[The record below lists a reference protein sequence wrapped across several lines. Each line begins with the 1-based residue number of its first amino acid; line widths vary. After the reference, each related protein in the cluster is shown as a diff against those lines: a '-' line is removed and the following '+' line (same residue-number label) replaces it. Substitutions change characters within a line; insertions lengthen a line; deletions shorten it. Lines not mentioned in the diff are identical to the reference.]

1 MKKTFLLLA
10 ICSVLSLVPAMG
22 QSQPITQMAFGSMT
36 DGRTQVWA
44 LDNSGGLWTM
54 WQQSTDPNAGWTQW
68 SSYPTPGTAL
78 SQIYTSKLSDGRPQV
93 WAVDGQG
100 NLWTM
105 WKQTTDPNAD
115 YTQWSQ
121 FKGPGATVNQGVP
134 SPNVQLQPPVQNTNL
149 YPPSPI
155 KTSYGG
161 LGDMGTNNFPST
173 TSSSYTGDL
182 NFPPDSMTSSSQ
194 TSSSQLIGGMH

>member
-10 ICSVLSLVPAMG
+10 TCFVLSLVPAMA
-22 QSQPITQMAFGSMT
+22 QAQPITQMAFGSMI

-44 LDNSGGLWTM
+44 LDNQGGLWTT

-68 SSYPTPGTAL
+68 SSYPTPGTGL
-78 SQIYTSKLSDGRPQV
+78 SQIYTSKLSDGRPEV
-93 WAVDGQG
+93 WAIDGQG

-105 WKQTTDPNAD
+105 WKQTIDPNANW
-115 YTQWSQ
+115 TQWSQ
-121 FKGPGATVNQGVP
+121 FQGPGAAAND
-134 SPNVQLQPPVQNTNL
+134 QLQQPTQNPNI

-173 TSSSYTGDL
+173 TSSSYSGDP
-182 NFPPDSMTSSSQ
+182 NFPPNSMTSTSQ
-194 TSSSQLIGGMH
+194 TSTSQLIGGMH

>member
-10 ICSVLSLVPAMG
+10 TCFVLSLVPAMA
-22 QSQPITQMAFGSMT
+22 QAQPITQMAFGSMT

-54 WQQSTDPNAGWTQW
+54 WQQTDPNAGWTQW
-68 SSYPTPGTAL
+68 SSYPTPGIAL
-78 SQIYTSKLSDGRPQV
+78 SQIYTSRLSDGRPEV
-93 WAVDGQG
+93 WAIDGQG
-100 NLWTM
+100 NLWSM

-115 YTQWSQ
+115 WTQWSQ
-121 FKGPGATVNQGVP
+121 FQGPGAMANQGVP
-134 SPNVQLQPPVQNTNL
+134 SPNDQSQQPALNPNL

-155 KTSYGG
+155 KTSYDG
-161 LGDMGTNNFPST
+161 LGDMGTSG
-173 TSSSYTGDL
+173 SYTGEP

-194 TSSSQLIGGMH
+194 TSSSKLIGGMH

>member
-10 ICSVLSLVPAMG
+10 TCFVLSLVPAMA
-22 QSQPITQMAFGSMT
+22 QAQPITQMAFGSMI

-44 LDNSGGLWTM
+44 LDNQGGLWTM

-68 SSYPTPGTAL
+68 SSYPTPCTGL
-78 SQIYTSKLSDGRPQV
+78 SQIYTSQLSDGRPEV
-93 WAVDGQG
+93 SAIDGQG
-100 NLWTM
+100 NLWSM
-105 WKQTTDPNAD
+105 WKQTTAPSAD

-121 FKGPGATVNQGVP
+121 FQGPGAAANQGTS
-134 SPNVQLQPPVQNTNL
+134 SPNVQLQPPVQNTDL
-149 YPPSPI
+149 YPSPI

-173 TSSSYTGDL
+173 TSSSHSGDP

-194 TSSSQLIGGMH
+194 TSTSQLIGGMH